1 MPVPPRGE
9 FRFFS
14 SVQPALDAGRYQ
26 LTMNQTIDKAPGT
39 IAPVRRHFVVTG
51 PRFSLAPNEVLS
63 VFPPP
68 NAIGAFSTRL
78 AQVVLR
84 RRTLPWERDPRTAPG
99 GPRPPWLAL
108 VVLADGEAQFLSGV
122 AVADAMPADVRSR
135 LGVTETGTCDAL
147 LVSRR
152 VVDQVFPREDELE
165 LLCHV
170 RQVNREDTEMASKDD
185 DGFMA
190 VVISHRL
197 PRPGQSYVAY
207 LISLEGQLSALPDPA
222 PSQDDVGPSLVYDIE
237 PTAVR
242 RAVADRGTY
251 VLGATAAPPQ
261 EEVETSPPGA
271 VAGRW
276 HARPV
281 RGGTIS
287 ASEETSSVPIAS
299 TGAAFV
305 NHRADFTVLEA
316 AVGETFDPGSDLL
329 RFPVLA
335 HWAFTCEPAEEGQ
348 GGDFQSLMTRL
359 HVGLL
364 GTTPPV
370 AGERPP
376 PRVAVTGHAVLGH
389 VTRRGEEA
397 DAWYRG
403 PLSPRQVRR
412 TASPAPYHAADQARR
427 IADDGMEDM
436 SEAAAFEAGRLLALS
451 DRQFL
456 ALLAEWRRSGF
467 VLSHLAAAAADLGL
481 ETEVVEDARGFWID
495 RLAALAEERYQ
506 RVAPPIE
513 IGKATR
519 LVREDD
525 MEIIADGLG
534 LSRDLVAEV
543 LSPRVTGMA
552 LEVPA
557 DERPEPSGFDELR
570 ANPEP
575 LEPLHSS
582 LRSLVERVV
591 EEAEAPG
598 RRPDDLEPGNPP
610 WLPGEGDERRRPR

>member
-9 FRFFS
+9 FRLFS
-14 SVQPALDAGRYQ
+14 SVQPALDAGRYR

-39 IAPVRRHFVVTG
+39 IAPVHRHFEVTG

-68 NAIGAFSTRL
+68 NAVGAFSTRL

-84 RRTLPWERDPRTAPG
+84 RRTLPWERDPRAAPV

-122 AVADAMPADVRSR
+122 AVADTMPAEVRSR
-135 LGVTETGTCDAL
+135 LAITETGTCDAL

-170 RQVNREDTEMASKDD
+170 RQVNREDTEVASKDD

-207 LISLEGQLSALPDPA
+207 LISLEGQLNALPDPA
-222 PSQDDVGPSLVYDIE
+222 PSQDDVGPTLVYDIE
-237 PTAVR
+237 PSVVR
-242 RAVADRGTY
+242 RAMAGRGAY
-251 VLGATAAPPQ
+251 ELGATAGPP
-261 EEVETSPPGA
+261 EVVETSSPGT
-271 VAGRW
+271 VEGRW
-276 HARPV
+276 HARSV
-281 RGGTIS
+281 RRGTTSIS
-287 ASEETSSVPIAS
+287 GKSSAVPIAS
-299 TGAAFV
+299 MGTAFV
-305 NHRADFTVLEA
+305 NHRADFAALEA
-316 AVGETFDPGSDLL
+316 AVGRVFDPGSDLM

-335 HWAFTCEPAEEGQ
+335 HWAFTCEPEEAGQ

-364 GTTPPV
+364 GTAPPEV
-370 AGERPP
+370 GERPP
-376 PRVAVTGHAVLGH
+376 PRVAITGHAMLGH

-403 PLSPRQVRR
+403 PISPRQVRR
-412 TASPAPYHAADQARR
+412 SAPPAPYHASDQARR
-427 IADDGMEDM
+427 IADDGVEDM
-436 SEAAAFEAGRLLALS
+436 SEAAAFEVGRLLALS

-467 VLSHLAAAAADLGL
+467 VLRHLATAAADLGL
-481 ETEVVEDARGFWID
+481 EAEVVGDARAFWID
-495 RLAALAEERYQ
+495 RLASLAEERHE
-506 RVAPPIE
+506 RVGPSIE
-513 IGKATR
+513 IGKATD
-519 LVREDD
+519 LVRNDD
-525 MEIIADGLG
+525 AEIIADGLG

-543 LSPRVTGMA
+543 LAPRVTGAAME
-552 LEVPA
+552 LPV
-557 DERPEPSGFDELR
+557 DERREPSGFDEIR

-575 LEPLHSS
+575 LAPLRSS

-591 EEAEAPG
+591 KDAY
-598 RRPDDLEPGNPP
+598 
-610 WLPGEGDERRRPR
+610 ERRRPQ